1 MDKPANKVLITIL
14 LIVLL
19 LWQNVGVILAAPPI
33 GPNLQGAT
41 VFPHKITVELAS
53 GQSTTQRIT
62 VITAETPIPKVDVLL
77 LLDVTGSMSDELEAV
92 KENAAYI
99 LDTIGAKV
107 EDVAFGV
114 ASFVDYPHYYDYAG
128 YAGQYGIPG
137 DYPWSLDQDIT
148 TDKGAIERALDSLS
162 LKDGAD
168 TPEDYSRALFEAI
181 FVSWRAGAKKI
192 VVLFGDSVAHD
203 VDFYQ
208 TRFGRNFGID
218 PGEDEEAGTGD
229 DLVFTDVVAKLRE
242 QRIEVIPINCA
253 RGEELF
259 ELVEA
264 GFRYVAEQTNGHVFS
279 IDEAHQV
286 PEAVVRGLEAATI
299 EIAELTV
306 VPEHAFAPWVSIM
319 PPVHRKVGGG
329 ETRAFNVTITVPEGT
344 DPGTYS
350 FSLDVLGDGA
360 SLGLVE
366 VTVDVIPAEPP
377 LDVDALLLEKRAV
390 ADFLSAPCA
399 TMRILDLV
407 DIPFEPKENYRIQE
421 KEVMRWVGGLEARH
435 RAGKLTL
442 EEAIALQRLSLHENA
457 TQELFDSDVRLA
469 SIIGH
474 HVGNIVGL
482 VWSGVKWFKVL
493 DHVSRKHVVGR
504 LVTKIRR
511 RIEAKMIGYMETFVL
526 WVAGLMPPGE
536 MQTAFKGAAL
546 SAGEFIKRGLDK
558 GDSLK
563 EILLEGGA
571 HLVIDAALVD
581 LFVSNTQGEI
591 SDGLQGAEKIS
602 ATSMD
607 PSTALDRNRQIEE
620 RVGFLISSVEA
631 RTSGIEEGDAFI
643 RQAQKLTKILAEV
656 DDVLAMLTTATGV
669 GGVVGAI
676 MKGLAIVTRVV
687 DAAMSVTIIGQSAQ
701 QLSTLPGVASEVT
714 TTVFEEV
721 VSSSEMH
728 LLAIA
733 PGDAYSPIWLVS
745 SDAPDSETSSAFTA
759 KVLSEVHLQYDNY
772 RAILQ
777 ELAEAVKRGD
787 RGAIERLTEELVEA
801 DEALS
806 QRLAVARAPIFA
818 GASDLVTGEGEGFD
832 LLYER
837 FGKSAAD
844 FDLQGVTLY
853 VLLLQNLSDPND
865 LDAREATIKQIE
877 ATLASLERYTKSID
891 DALPAVAGRI
901 KEPLAIISGYRLPE
915 IVVIG
920 KDFALNISVNNP
932 TPLMAEDVVVE
943 ISTTEELEVISTPS
957 VSLGDLGGGAEK
969 EAQFMLRLT
978 GGEDALITLRTSV
991 ANGSGD
997 TKLIYVSASKEGIA
1011 PSPSAWPLLFI
1022 TLLAL
1027 GGFFLVVI
1035 IRAYRRPVYGVRVVQ
1050 GYGPRGL
1057 VGFRRGVINI
1067 GRDPRNDLVLLDK
1080 KVSRHHAQIR
1090 LERGWPIIYDL
1101 RSTNGTFVNG
1111 QQITKQVLRD
1121 GDEIWVGDTKLV
1133 FQGRQRS

>member
-114 ASFVDYPHYYDYAG
+114 ASFVDYPHHYDYAG
-128 YAGQYGIPG
+128 YAGQYGILG